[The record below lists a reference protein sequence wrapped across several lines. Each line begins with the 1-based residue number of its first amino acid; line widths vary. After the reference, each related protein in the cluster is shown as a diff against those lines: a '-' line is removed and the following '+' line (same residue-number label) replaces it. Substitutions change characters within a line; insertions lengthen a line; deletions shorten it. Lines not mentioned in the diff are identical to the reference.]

1 MIKKNYIITAH
12 QPAYLPWLGLFHKI
26 ALADKYVF
34 LDQVQYVPKTWINRN
49 YIKNESGKLLLTLP
63 VLTKGHLKSKISDIL
78 INNNLPWKRKHFNS
92 IRSFYSK
99 SKYFNKYIGFFEDI
113 YSKEWK
119 SLSEITSKM
128 LIGFLSLLKIKTE
141 ISFNDDYF
149 FKGKNN
155 SLIIDMCKQLNG
167 NVYIFGELGANYVN
181 KEEFRKNDLKIYFQK
196 YIHPEYFQPN
206 GNFEN
211 NMSIV
216 DLLFNCGEDSS
227 EIIFENNVSKK
238 DLIKKF
244 N

>member
-1 MIKKNYIITAH
+1 
-12 QPAYLPWLGLFHKI
+12 
-26 ALADKYVF
+26 
-34 LDQVQYVPKTWINRN
+34 
-49 YIKNESGKLLLTLP
+49 
-63 VLTKGHLKSKISDIL
+63 
-78 INNNLPWKRKHFNS
+78 
-92 IRSFYSK
+92 
-99 SKYFNKYIGFFEDI
+99 
-113 YSKEWK
+113 
-119 SLSEITSKM
+119 M

-155 SLIIDMCKQLNG
+155 SLIIDMCKKLNG

-181 KEEFRKNDLKIYFQK
+181 NEEFRKNDVKIYFQK

-216 DLLFNCGEDSS
+216 DLLFNCVEDSS